1 MTAVLLAGC
10 GPLAAAPTTAT
21 PTTIAATQ
29 PAQAPTPEP
38 SAGDLTFSYKGFP
51 AKNDYIDQVLHITN
65 SFDQSVVPVLAFTAL
80 DAHGRVLPQVKVTTA
95 YGSDRGNLVVPYG
108 KASLDILRFSGT
120 GEHQVANVRVTVRS
134 ITLARTQAGDYD
146 PAQALNAHGSPVS
159 KFSDFTAVSVSN
171 PDAYP
176 VSVRLVYLVYDQP
189 PANQTQQAVVVVPIG
204 GLVALPAHGKAT
216 VQVTGAAA
224 RAVAQ
229 YSNGPAVSIKT
240 YGSQ

>member
-1 MTAVLLAGC
+1 MGESDIRRRYLGFGAAMTAVLLAGC

-108 KASLDILRFSGT
+108 KASLDILQIGR
-120 GEHQVANVRVTVRS
+120 
-134 ITLARTQAGDYD
+134 
-146 PAQALNAHGSPVS
+146 AHV
-159 KFSDFTAVSVSN
+159 
-171 PDAYP
+171 
-176 VSVRLVYLVYDQP
+176 
-189 PANQTQQAVVVVPIG
+189 
-204 GLVALPAHGKAT
+204 
-216 VQVTGAAA
+216 
-224 RAVAQ
+224 
-229 YSNGPAVSIKT
+229 
-240 YGSQ
+240 